1 MNGLK
6 ELHDKYQIRHRDLKP
21 HNILVKDNG
30 IYLVADFTTCKVK
43 LMEESM
49 RLSKINKNNL
59 KSSML
64 VGTKEYWPPELLRL
78 ELN

>member
-43 LMEESM
+43 IMEESM

-64 VGTKEYWPPELLRL
+64 VGK
-78 ELN
+78 